1 MATSLSEMSPI
12 TPAPIRTSD
21 DVALANFHQI
31 AIVGNQDNK
40 LSPAFKIVIL
50 SANKESAPF
59 TFTQDFK
66 MPWSFALPQAVFA
79 SPLLAVGT
87 PIVGGTAVALLTN
100 RE

>member
-1 MATSLSEMSPI
+1 MSPI